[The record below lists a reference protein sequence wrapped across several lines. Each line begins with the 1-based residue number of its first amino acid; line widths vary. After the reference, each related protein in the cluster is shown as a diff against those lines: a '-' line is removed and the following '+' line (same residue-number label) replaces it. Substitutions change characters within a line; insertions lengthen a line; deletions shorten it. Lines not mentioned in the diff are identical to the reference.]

1 MKIRP
6 LLKLR
11 AEVPKAHVSSN
22 APYGDRRFIPV
33 TGGDFKGDRLSGKI
47 LAGGADCQLVR
58 HDGVADLDVRVTF
71 ETDDGVIIL
80 MKGLGMRHGSVEVL
94 SRMAAGEHVPGS
106 EYYFREAMFF
116 EAPKGHYDWLN
127 RLIAI
132 GEGERGPDCVLID
145 VFEIL

>member
-6 LLKLR
+6 LCKLR
-11 AEVPKAHVSSN
+11 ATVAPPHVSSN

-33 TGGDFKGDRLSGKI
+33 TGGNFKGDRLSGKI
-47 LAGGADCQLVR
+47 LAGCDCQLVR
-58 HDGVADLDVRVTF
+58 HDGVAELNVRVTL

-80 MKGLGMRHGSVEVL
+80 MRGRGMRHQPAEVL
-94 SRMAAGEHVPGS
+94 ARIASGEQVPAS
-106 EYYFREAMFF
+106 EYYFREVMFF
-116 EAPKGHYDWLN
+116 EAPEGHYDWLN

-132 GEGERGPDCVLID
+132 GEGERGPDFVLID